1 MEGKKMSYELS
12 PAQLRRTC
20 DLSLITCASSAEI
33 KSLGT
38 IIGQERAMRAMHFGL
53 NIRDAGFNLFVAG
66 LPGTGRTTAVE
77 RFLEEIAST
86 KPAPQD
92 WCYVHNFEDSYRPQ
106 AIPLP
111 PGKGRELHK
120 DMENLLKAVLQEVRT
135 AFQSEQYAAQQEN
148 ALQAFEDEKK
158 KQFEQLG
165 QLAKQHGFGLQ
176 AAPTGITAIPLDNGA
191 PMTEQAFLALS
202 QEERL
207 RLEQGQE
214 TVNEAIEALL
224 RQVRGLELQ
233 ANEAI
238 ANLEQQVVHFVLDHL
253 LVDLVEKYQEH
264 QAVLIFFKAVQN
276 EILENTAWFKTEG
289 APTDPQSPTAQKTPF
304 ETCRVNVLVDNSRR
318 VGAPVVVERN
328 PTFGNLFGRI
338 EQEVFMGTLVTDFTL
353 IRGGSLH
360 RANGG
365 FLVLPAE
372 DVLRDPYTW
381 ESLKRSLM
389 NREVTIEEPV
399 EQRVFATKSL
409 RPQPIALDVKVILIG
424 RAEVYQI
431 LLAEDEHF
439 RELFKVKADFDTV
452 MDCTGENIRE
462 YLHFVSELCQTEG
475 LNHVDRNGLARVI
488 ELGARMAN
496 HQDKLSTRFGEIA
509 DVLREANYYAK
520 QQKSSLI
527 TDQHIEM
534 AIEEQFDRSALYEER
549 VQELILSDVVK
560 IAVTGAEVGQVNG
573 LTVTRLGGIAFG
585 QPSRITASVGVG
597 RRGVVNVEREA
608 ELSGPIHTKGVL
620 VLSGYLAQQFAQ
632 DKPLSLNAHLVFE
645 QSYGGV
651 EGDSASSPELYA
663 LLSALANVPLRQDI
677 AVTGSVNQKGEIQ
690 AIGGVNEKIE
700 GFFAIC
706 QAKGLT
712 GQQGVMIP
720 SSNVANLMLK
730 PAVVEVV
737 QSGQFHIWAVS
748 TIDEG
753 IEILTGISAGRNPDG
768 SFAADGIFGRVDRR
782 LAEMAAEMARF
793 TSHDT

>member
-1 MEGKKMSYELS
+1 
-12 PAQLRRTC
+12 
-20 DLSLITCASSAEI
+20 
-33 KSLGT
+33 
-38 IIGQERAMRAMHFGL
+38 
-53 NIRDAGFNLFVAG
+53 
-66 LPGTGRTTAVE
+66 
-77 RFLEEIAST
+77 
-86 KPAPQD
+86 
-92 WCYVHNFEDSYRPQ
+92 
-106 AIPLP
+106 
-111 PGKGRELHK
+111 
-120 DMENLLKAVLQEVRT
+120 
-135 AFQSEQYAAQQEN
+135 
-148 ALQAFEDEKK
+148 
-158 KQFEQLG
+158 
-165 QLAKQHGFGLQ
+165 
-176 AAPTGITAIPLDNGA
+176 
-191 PMTEQAFLALS
+191 
-202 QEERL
+202 
-207 RLEQGQE
+207 
-214 TVNEAIEALL
+214 
-224 RQVRGLELQ
+224 
-233 ANEAI
+233 
-238 ANLEQQVVHFVLDHL
+238 
-253 LVDLVEKYQEH
+253 
-264 QAVLIFFKAVQN
+264 
-276 EILENTAWFKTEG
+276 
-289 APTDPQSPTAQKTPF
+289 
-304 ETCRVNVLVDNSRR
+304 
-318 VGAPVVVERN
+318 
-328 PTFGNLFGRI
+328 
-338 EQEVFMGTLVTDFTL
+338 
-353 IRGGSLH
+353 
-360 RANGG
+360 
-365 FLVLPAE
+365 
-372 DVLRDPYTW
+372 
-381 ESLKRSLM
+381 
-389 NREVTIEEPV
+389 
-399 EQRVFATKSL
+399 
-409 RPQPIALDVKVILIG
+409 
-424 RAEVYQI
+424 
-431 LLAEDEHF
+431 
-439 RELFKVKADFDTV
+439 
-452 MDCTGENIRE
+452 
-462 YLHFVSELCQTEG
+462 
-475 LNHVDRNGLARVI
+475 
-488 ELGARMAN
+488 
-496 HQDKLSTRFGEIA
+496 
-509 DVLREANYYAK
+509 VLREANYYAK